1 MELLCWQVT
10 NLWGDADISVKDMIL
25 EAWNQ
30 TFDNM
35 IDMWFNLFLDVN
47 VTYAQKGCATTPPF
61 YINDQKGSSRKLWG
75 TFETTPSQTKQ
86 TLGLGTFD
94 GTRWRRG

>member
-1 MELLCWQVT
+1 MLSTNIHNILIILHPGQDVDEGYCALRVLLVELLCWQVT

-35 IDMWFNLFLDVN
+35 INM
-47 VTYAQKGCATTPPF
+47 
-61 YINDQKGSSRKLWG
+61 
-75 TFETTPSQTKQ
+75 
-86 TLGLGTFD
+86 
-94 GTRWRRG
+94 